1 MDDVKEILKG
11 AELSKLAL
19 QVTVGVIIP
28 KYTQIV
34 CVDVCYRVMFSPT
47 FVSLRDSDQEGVV
60 RNFVA
65 LSCELGGFFI

>member
-11 AELSKLAL
+11 AELKKLAL

-34 CVDVCYRVMFSPT
+34 CVVPRCYRYCL
-47 FVSLRDSDQEGVV
+47 VSE
-60 RNFVA
+60 
-65 LSCELGGFFI
+65 